1 MNNNTIQIPKG
12 ISNIGNTCY
21 FNSCVQIFSRI
32 IPLKKIILDENIKK
46 NEMEIYLNIWNN
58 FKDII
63 KLLETTSI
71 KRETVLPNGI
81 LNSLMVVSK
90 NKKKSFFINKEEE
103 DITEFISFF
112 IECLHNSINNPVEVQ
127 ISGVSKN
134 TRDDTA
140 IEVYKMLKN
149 VYEKDYSSIQSL
161 FEGISVYTINDD
173 KEKYSTSAEIFYNLI
188 LHIPKKE
195 NKSVDIYNCIEHKL
209 KSEKMVGDNKWFNDK
224 TNTYME
230 VLKETKIWKFPEV
243 LLIMLSRFNYDGS
256 KNNDIVEF
264 YETID
269 LTKYVEGY
277 KKDSYY
283 ELIGVCNH
291 IQTSLIGHYT
301 CFFKQD
307 GNWFHSNDEIVQKVE
322 EFKHIVSKHAYCL
335 FYVKKN
341 KNL

>member
-1 MNNNTIQIPKG
+1 MNNDIIHIPKG

-21 FNSCVQIFSRI
+21 FNSCIQIFSRI
-32 IPLKKIILDENIKK
+32 KPLKKIILDENINK
-46 NEMEIYLNIWNN
+46 NEKEINVKVWNN

-63 KLLETTSI
+63 KLLETTST
-71 KRETVLPNGI
+71 KRETILPNGL
-81 LNSLMVVSK
+81 LNSLMVISK
-90 NKKKSFFINKEEE
+90 YKKKTFLVNKDEE

-112 IECLHNSINNPVEVQ
+112 IDCLHNCINNPVEVQ

-134 TRDDTA
+134 STDNIA

-149 VYEKDYSSIQSL
+149 VYEKEYSTIQSL
-161 FEGISVYTINDD
+161 FEGISIYTINND
-173 KEKYSTSAEIFYNLI
+173 KGTHSISTEIFYNLI
-188 LHIPKKE
+188 LHIPKKD

-209 KSEKMVGDNKWFNDK
+209 KAEKMTGDNKWFNDK

-230 VLKETKIWKFPEV
+230 VSKETKIWKFPEV

-256 KNNDIVEF
+256 KNEDLVEF

-283 ELIGVCNH
+283 DLIGVCNH
-291 IQTSLIGHYT
+291 IQTSFIGHYT
-301 CFFKQD
+301 SFFKHD
-307 GNWFHSNDEIVQKVE
+307 NTWFHSNDEIVQKVE
-322 EFKHIVSKHAYCL
+322 DFKDIISNHAYCL
-335 FYVKKN
+335 FYIKKN

>member
-1 MNNNTIQIPKG
+1 
-12 ISNIGNTCY
+12 
-21 FNSCVQIFSRI
+21 
-32 IPLKKIILDENIKK
+32 
-46 NEMEIYLNIWNN
+46 
-58 FKDII
+58 
-63 KLLETTSI
+63 
-71 KRETVLPNGI
+71 
-81 LNSLMVVSK
+81 
-90 NKKKSFFINKEEE
+90 
-103 DITEFISFF
+103 
-112 IECLHNSINNPVEVQ
+112 
-127 ISGVSKN
+127 
-134 TRDDTA
+134 
-140 IEVYKMLKN
+140 
-149 VYEKDYSSIQSL
+149 
-161 FEGISVYTINDD
+161 
-173 KEKYSTSAEIFYNLI
+173 
-188 LHIPKKE
+188 
-195 NKSVDIYNCIEHKL
+195 
-209 KSEKMVGDNKWFNDK
+209 MVGDNKWFNDK

>member
-1 MNNNTIQIPKG
+1 
-12 ISNIGNTCY
+12 
-21 FNSCVQIFSRI
+21 
-32 IPLKKIILDENIKK
+32 
-46 NEMEIYLNIWNN
+46 
-58 FKDII
+58 
-63 KLLETTSI
+63 
-71 KRETVLPNGI
+71 
-81 LNSLMVVSK
+81 
-90 NKKKSFFINKEEE
+90 
-103 DITEFISFF
+103 
-112 IECLHNSINNPVEVQ
+112 
-127 ISGVSKN
+127 
-134 TRDDTA
+134 
-140 IEVYKMLKN
+140 
-149 VYEKDYSSIQSL
+149 
-161 FEGISVYTINDD
+161 
-173 KEKYSTSAEIFYNLI
+173 
-188 LHIPKKE
+188 
-195 NKSVDIYNCIEHKL
+195 
-209 KSEKMVGDNKWFNDK
+209 
-224 TNTYME
+224 ME
-230 VLKETKIWKFPEV
+230 VLKETKIGKFPEV
-243 LLIMLSRFNYDGS
+243 LLILLSRFNYDGS